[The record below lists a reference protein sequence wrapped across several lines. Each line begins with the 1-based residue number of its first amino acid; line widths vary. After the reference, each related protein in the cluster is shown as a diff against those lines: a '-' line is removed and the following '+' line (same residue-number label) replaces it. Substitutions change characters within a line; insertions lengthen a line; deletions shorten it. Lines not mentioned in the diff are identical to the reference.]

1 LDGHHRA
8 SVNQTA
14 LGADL
19 ASSRLVRS
27 EAVSERV
34 ELAVADGVA
43 EVRLNRPEKLN
54 ALDFPLFDLLV
65 EAGQTLAS
73 MQGLRAIVLSGNGR
87 SFSVGIDLDAL
98 ASGGQTALSDLVART
113 HGDANLFQ
121 RVALQ
126 WRDLPVP
133 VIAAIQGHAL
143 GGGMQLALG
152 ADIRIVASDAKLSI
166 REIAWGLIPDMAGTV
181 LLRKLVRPDVM
192 RDLLFSGRIVTGEEA
207 LELGLATRL
216 AADPLGAARELA
228 REIAA
233 SSPDAVRAAKR
244 LTNAGAGG
252 ASDRDMLLAEAAE
265 QQALLASFNH
275 REALRAHTEK
285 RTPVYRD

>member
-1 LDGHHRA
+1 MGD
-8 SVNQTA
+8 
-14 LGADL
+14 
-19 ASSRLVRS
+19 
-27 EAVSERV
+27 RV
-34 ELAVADGVA
+34 ELDIAQGVA

-54 ALDFPLFDLLV
+54 ALDFETFDQLV
-65 EAGQTLAS
+65 EAGQALVAR
-73 MQGLRAIVLSGNGR
+73 QGLRAVVLGGNGR
-87 SFSVGIDLDAL
+87 SFSVGIDLEAL
-98 ASGGQTALSDLVART
+98 ASGGASAFSNLAART

-121 RVALQ
+121 QVALQ

-152 ADIRIVASDAKLSI
+152 ADIRIVAPDARLSI
-166 REIAWGLIPDMAGTV
+166 REVVWGLIPDMAGTV
-181 LLRKLVRPDVM
+181 LLRQLVRSDVM

-216 AADPLGAARELA
+216 AADPLAAARQLA
-228 REIAA
+228 REIAD

-244 LTNAGAGG
+244 LVNAGNAG

-265 QQALLASFNH
+265 QQDLLASDNH
-275 REALRAHTEK
+275 REALQAHAEK
-285 RTPVYRD
+285 RPPAYGD

>member
-1 LDGHHRA
+1 MSD
-8 SVNQTA
+8 
-14 LGADL
+14 
-19 ASSRLVRS
+19 
-27 EAVSERV
+27 RV
-34 ELAVADGVA
+34 ELVVADGVA
-43 EVRLNRPEKLN
+43 EVRLNRQEKLN
-54 ALDFPLFDLLV
+54 ALDFGTFDLLI
-65 EAGQTLAS
+65 EAGQALAA
-73 MQGLRAIVLSGNGR
+73 MPGLRAVVLSGNGR

-98 ASGGQTALSDLVART
+98 ANEGASALSNLAART

-121 RVALQ
+121 QVALQ
-126 WRDLPVP
+126 WRVLPVP

-152 ADIRIVASDAKLSI
+152 ADIRIAAPDARLSI
-166 REIAWGLIPDMAGTV
+166 REVVWGLVPDMAGTV
-181 LLRKLVRPDVM
+181 LLRQLVRSDVL

-216 AADPLGAARELA
+216 AADPLAAARQLA

-244 LTNAGAGG
+244 LVNAGGAG

-265 QQALLASFNH
+265 QQALLASANH
-275 REALRAHTEK
+275 REALQAHAEK
-285 RTPVYRD
+285 RPPVYCD

>member
-1 LDGHHRA
+1 M
-8 SVNQTA
+8 
-14 LGADL
+14 AD
-19 ASSRLVRS
+19 
-27 EAVSERV
+27 RV
-34 ELAVADGVA
+34 ELDVRDGIA

-54 ALDFPLFDLLV
+54 ALDFSTFDLLV
-65 EAGQTLAS
+65 EAGQALAATP
-73 MQGLRAIVLSGNGR
+73 GLRAVVLSGNGS

-98 ASGGQTALSDLVART
+98 ASGGGSALSNLGART

-121 RVALQ
+121 QVALQ
-126 WRDLPVP
+126 WRNLPVP

-152 ADIRIVASDAKLSI
+152 ADIRIAAPDARLSI
-166 REIAWGLIPDMAGTV
+166 REVVWGLVPDMAGTV
-181 LLRKLVRPDVM
+181 LLRQLVRSDIM

-216 AADPLGAARELA
+216 AADPLAAARQLA

-244 LTNAGAGG
+244 LVNAGTGG
-252 ASDRDMLLAEAAE
+252 VSDHDMLLAEAAE
-265 QQALLASFNH
+265 QQALLASSNH
-275 REALRAHTEK
+275 HEALQAHAEK
-285 RTPVYRD
+285 RPPVYRD